1 MFNLEAYISFWAKK
15 INLFLDGYLRFD
27 ETNKGLVES
36 MRYSIFA
43 GGKRLRPVIIYSS
56 YGIFDSNFEK
66 VTPFAAAVEM
76 LHTYSLIH
84 DDLPSM
90 DNDNFRRG
98 KPTNH
103 KVYGEAVAILAG
115 DALLTKAFEL
125 ILDRKINIDVEP
137 EILLDVAYN
146 LAIASGEKGMIAG
159 QYLDVSGNMNEIKST
174 STIETIHNK
183 KTAKLI
189 AYSAEL
195 GAILGYSTYI
205 DRENLKKFGEKI
217 GYAFQIVDDI
227 LDIEAFDETLGK
239 DTGKDESLNKIT
251 YPAIH
256 GLENS
261 KKKATQLV
269 EDAIDIVSFYGD
281 AATPLIEVAKY
292 IITRSK

>member
-15 INLFLDGYLRFD
+15 INSFLDDYLSFD

-103 KVYGEAVAILAG
+103 KIYGEAVAILAG

-125 ILDRKINIDVEP
+125 MLDRKINMDVEP
-137 EILLDVAYN
+137 EVMLDVAYN
-146 LAIASGEKGMIAG
+146 LAIASGEKGMISG
-159 QYLDVSGNMNEIKST
+159 QYLDVLGNMNEIKST
-174 STIETIHNK
+174 STIEIIHNK

-189 AYSAEL
+189 AYSAEI
-195 GAILGYSTYI
+195 GAILGYATDM

-227 LDIEAFDETLGK
+227 LDIEAFDEILGK
-239 DTGKDESLNKIT
+239 DTGKDKKLNKIT
-251 YPAIH
+251 YPAIY

-261 KKKATQLV
+261 KKKATLLV
-269 EDAIDIVSFYGD
+269 EDAIDIISFYGD
-281 AATPLIEVAKY
+281 AATPLIEIAKY

>member
-115 DALLTKAFEL
+115 DEL

>member
-15 INLFLDGYLRFD
+15 INSFLDDYLSFD

-103 KVYGEAVAILAG
+103 KIYGEAVAILAG

-125 ILDRKINIDVEP
+125 MLDRRINMDVEP
-137 EILLDVAYN
+137 EVMLDVAYN
-146 LAIASGEKGMIAG
+146 LAIASGEKGMISG
-159 QYLDVSGNMNEIKST
+159 QYLDVLGNMNEIKST
-174 STIETIHNK
+174 STIEIIHNK

-189 AYSAEL
+189 AYSAEI
-195 GAILGYSTYI
+195 GAILGYAKDM

-227 LDIEAFDETLGK
+227 LDIEAFDEILGK
-239 DTGKDESLNKIT
+239 DTGKDKKLNKIT
-251 YPAIH
+251 YPAIY

-261 KKKATQLV
+261 KKKATLLV
-269 EDAIDIVSFYGD
+269 EDAIDIISFYGD
-281 AATPLIEVAKY
+281 AATPLIEIAKY